1 MSDSKS
7 FLQAVQAALGDSGVL
22 TGDDVRARKASWL
35 KDDPCQALAIL
46 RPATTEEVAAAVRLC
61 ATHARSLIPV
71 GGNTGLVEG
80 TLAGPDDV
88 LLSLERMNRI
98 ESVDVAGGTLTVQS
112 GVPLQRV
119 QDAATDAGLAFP
131 LDLGARGSA
140 TVGGT
145 ISTNAGGNA
154 VIRYGMMREQV
165 LGLEAVLA
173 DGTVVSSMNRMLK
186 NNAGYDLKQL
196 FIGTEGTLGIVTR
209 AVLRLRAE
217 MPSRNTA
224 LLGVDDYEQ
233 IPPLLRQLDAGL
245 GGTLSAFEVLWRDFY
260 DTVVTESDRHTSP
273 LDGQHPYYVLVE
285 ARGSDQANDETRFED
300 LLGRCLEQVLIT
312 DAAIAQGSTQRDA
325 LWAIRD
331 DIDNLVDDLSPAM
344 AFDVSLPI
352 ADADR
357 YTQRVHQRLNAEFG
371 EHYRG
376 TTFGHLG
383 DSNIHFMLTIGT
395 TDHERQS
402 EAMRIVYEE
411 LAPYGGSVSAEHGI
425 GVEKRPYLGVSR
437 SDAELDLMRRLKKA
451 LDPSDLL
458 NPGKVI

>member
-1 MSDSKS
+1 MRDSNA
-7 FLQAVQAALGDSGVL
+7 FLQSIETVLGSAGVL
-22 TGDDVRARKASWL
+22 IGEDVRARKASWL
-35 KDDPCQALAIL
+35 KDEPCGARAIL
-46 RPATTEEVAAAVRLC
+46 RPASTDDVSQVVRLC
-61 ATHARSLIPV
+61 AEQRCALIPM

-98 ESVDVAGGTLTVQS
+98 ESVDVAGGTMTVES

-119 QDAATDAGLAFP
+119 QDAAIDAGLAFP

-173 DGTVVSSMNRMLK
+173 NGTVVSSMNRMLK

-209 AVLRLRAE
+209 AVLRLRAD
-217 MPSRNTA
+217 MSSRNTA
-224 LLGVDDYEQ
+224 LLAVDDFEQ
-233 IPPLLRQLDAGL
+233 IPRVLRKLDAGL
-245 GGTLSAFEVLWRDFY
+245 GGTLSAFEVLWQDFF
-260 DTVVTESDRHTSP
+260 DTVVTATDRHTSP
-273 LDGQHPYYVLVE
+273 LDGVHPYYVLVE
-285 ARGSDQANDETRFED
+285 ARGSDQASDEARFER
-300 LLGRCLEQVLIT
+300 LLGDSLEADLIA

-331 DIDNLVDDLSPAM
+331 DIDNLVEDLSPAM

-357 YTQRVHQRLNAEFG
+357 YTKRVHERLAHEFG
-371 EHYRG
+371 VAYRG

-402 EAMRIVYEE
+402 AAMRIVYDE
-411 LAPYGGSVSAEHGI
+411 LQPYGGSISAEHGI
-425 GVEKRPYLGVSR
+425 GVEKRPYLGISR
-437 SDAELDLMRRLKKA
+437 SDTELALMRRLKDA
-451 LDPSDLL
+451 LDPHALL

>member
-1 MSDSKS
+1 MAESTA
-7 FLQAVQAALGDSGVL
+7 FIEAAESVLGSAGVL
-22 TGDDVRARKASWL
+22 TGEDVRARKASWL

-46 RPATTEEVAAAVRLC
+46 RPASTEEVAEAVRLC
-61 ATHARSLIPV
+61 ASHGRSLIPV

-88 LLSLERMNRI
+88 LLSLERMNRV
-98 ESVDVAGGTLTVQS
+98 ESIDEAGGTITVQS

-119 QDAATDAGLAFP
+119 QEMAIEAGLAFP

-165 LGLEAVLA
+165 LGLEAVMA

-209 AVLRLRAE
+209 AVLRLRAD

-224 LLGVDDYEQ
+224 LLAVDDYAT
-233 IPPLLRQLDAGL
+233 IPKLLRELDAGL
-245 GGTLSAFEVLWRDFY
+245 GGTLTAFEVLWQDFY
-260 DTVVTESDRHTSP
+260 DTVVTNTERHSP
-273 LDGQHPYYVLVE
+273 PLPDGHPFYVLVE
-285 ARGSDQANDETRFED
+285 ARGSDQQADASRFEE
-300 LLGRCLEQVLIT
+300 LLGRCLESALIV
-312 DAAIAQGSTQRDA
+312 DAAIAQGSPQRDA

-357 YTQRVHQRLNAEFG
+357 YTRRVHERLTEKFG
-371 EHYRG
+371 EDYRG

-395 TDHERQS
+395 TEHDRQAD
-402 EAMRIVYEE
+402 AMRVVYEE
-411 LAPYGGSVSAEHGI
+411 LEPYGGSISAEHGI
-425 GVEKRPYLGVSR
+425 GIEKRAFLGVSR
-437 SDAELDLMRRLKKA
+437 SEAEVALMHRLKAA
-451 LDPSDLL
+451 LDPDGLL